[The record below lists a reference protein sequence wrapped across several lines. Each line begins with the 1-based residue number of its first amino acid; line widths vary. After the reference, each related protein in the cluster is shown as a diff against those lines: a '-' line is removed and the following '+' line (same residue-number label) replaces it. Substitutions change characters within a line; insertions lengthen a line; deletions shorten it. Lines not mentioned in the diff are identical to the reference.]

1 MSVHQSAS
9 RESICLVSGTISL
22 DSIAVFARVAEDAS
36 FRGAATELGIPPS
49 TVSRKVAELESQLG
63 VRLLRRTTRRVAL
76 TDAGRAYLSACQAPL
91 GALAEA
97 GRAVRDAG
105 VEARGRLRVTASVT
119 FGERYLGPML
129 DVYMRDHPRVEVE
142 VLLTDRYVDLVEEGF
157 DVAFRAGGVGDP
169 SLVARALGS
178 GVLRC
183 VASPAYLAGRPTPRK
198 PQDLAEHACVVY
210 PPLAPSGRWTFRSR
224 GRAVHVPA
232 RGRLVVHSLP
242 LAFEAACR
250 GMGIT
255 RVPEPLAHDAL
266 AAGELVE
273 LLGAFRPLPSPFLLV
288 YPSGARVTPRLRAFI
303 EIATAA
309 ELPGAAR
316 PRQTR

>member
-1 MSVHQSAS
+1 M
-9 RESICLVSGTISL
+9 SGTISL
-22 DSIAVFARVAEDAS
+22 DAIAIFARVAEDAS
-36 FRGAATELGIPPS
+36 FRGAAAELGIPPS
-49 TVSRKVAELESQLG
+49 TVSRKVAELEAQLG

-76 TDAGRAYLSACQAPL
+76 TDAGRAYLRACQAPL

-129 DVYMRDHPRVEVE
+129 EAYMREHPRVEVE

-157 DVAFRAGGVGDP
+157 DVAFRAGNVGDP
-169 SLVARALGS
+169 SLVARELGS

-183 VASPAYLAGRPTPRK
+183 VASPAYLSARPAPRK
-198 PQDLAEHACVVY
+198 PQDLTDHDCVVY

-232 RGRLVVHSLP
+232 RGRLVAHSLP
-242 LAFEAACR
+242 LAFEAARR
-250 GMGIT
+250 GMGVT
-255 RVPEPLAHDAL
+255 RVPEPLAHDAP

-273 LLGAFRPLPSPFLLV
+273 VLGAYRPPPSPFLLV
-288 YPSGARVTPRLRAFI
+288 YPSRGHVTPRLRAFI
-303 EIATAA
+303 DVAMAA
-309 ELPGAAR
+309 RIPGADR
-316 PRQTR
+316 PRAAR